1 MRVFARE
8 QPLRSQLANFQV
20 RLEDAEQQNFEAT
33 QKQIQI
39 QEVLVSSIIIF
50 IFINLVYNPEYYINY
65 PQSAVKLQALDAENR
80 EHAELMVK
88 YQKTALELVET
99 KQQVQ
104 VGNYMIENFDKI
116 KAYVY
121 RFLLIF
127 VNVF

>member
-50 IFINLVYNPEYYINY
+50 IFIN
-65 PQSAVKLQALDAENR
+65 
-80 EHAELMVK
+80 
-88 YQKTALELVET
+88 
-99 KQQVQ
+99 
-104 VGNYMIENFDKI
+104 
-116 KAYVY
+116 
-121 RFLLIF
+121 
-127 VNVF
+127 